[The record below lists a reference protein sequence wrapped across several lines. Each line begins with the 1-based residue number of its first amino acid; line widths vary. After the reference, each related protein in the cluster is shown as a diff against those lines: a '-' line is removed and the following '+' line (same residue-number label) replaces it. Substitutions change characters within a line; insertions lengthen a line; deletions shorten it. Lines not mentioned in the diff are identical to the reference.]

1 MRIFWNH
8 RKNWEQEKRHQK
20 ETCKTAL
27 LISRSWWS
35 VDQAKEA
42 NKPQNV
48 ELTVAVCIHIDFKPA
63 KAELPLCLLTSK
75 HLSRRPDVFGSMSH
89 NCWSAMSV
97 IGLPFGSRTRDLTTQ
112 TMCGSSTHRSVLQF
126 AKEKE
131 RPLPLLSYFIQIAW
145 YMKNPLVKPSVRLL
159 LEVSKKKKDYVE
171 PCGPN
176 SEALAPPCHTLP

>member
-63 KAELPLCLLTSK
+63 RAELPLRLLTSK

-145 YMKNPLVKPSVRLL
+145 YMKKFLGKAFSSFIAGSV
-159 LEVSKKKKDYVE
+159 EKKE
-171 PCGPN
+171 RFW
-176 SEALAPPCHTLP
+176 TLRT